1 MIIKENNEILNFIKK
16 KRKTLTKTTKSGY
29 KWQKSLH
36 VTVWYV
42 EDVEAWQIGLHHI
55 EGDVVMTLS
64 EFWVNEEWQPIV
76 VKDKP
81 PTMWY
86 FPEYID
92 KVVEEQTSYKSNK
105 PITF

>member
-1 MIIKENNEILNFIKK
+1 
-16 KRKTLTKTTKSGY
+16 
-29 KWQKSLH
+29 
-36 VTVWYV
+36 
-42 EDVEAWQIGLHHI
+42 
-55 EGDVVMTLS
+55 MTLS